1 MKSSLIFILSILFIE
16 SLAHNSTKNHTNN
29 TSEFKTFIVKTKLTK
44 EELEEL
50 LAKSETAFL
59 YLRSKENKTH
69 EIKEENKDEMNNI
82 VEEKTDSLEKQIEE
96 EIEREALNPPE
107 EFYVKEMNESKIKKE
122 FIQINENKNVE
133 PIKEKKSGR
142 KYFYLIVFVV
152 IFLIIYF
159 RESLFK
165 PKEKVKKNNYK
176 NLFDSNSNGYEY
188 MLVKSE

>member
-1 MKSSLIFILSILFIE
+1 MKSSIVFILLILFIE
-16 SLAHNSTKNHTNN
+16 SLAHNNPQNKTNN
-29 TSEFKTFIVKTKLTK
+29 SSKYKTFLVKTKLTK

-50 LAKSETAFL
+50 LSKSETAFL
-59 YLRSKENKTH
+59 YLRSKNNNNQT
-69 EIKEENKDEMNNI
+69 IKEENI

-96 EIEREALNPPE
+96 ELEREALNPPE
-107 EFYVKEMNESKIKKE
+107 EFYVKETKEANTKKE
-122 FIQINENKNVE
+122 FIQIKDNK
-133 PIKEKKSGR
+133 PIDPLYEKKYGR
-142 KYFYLIVFVV
+142 IYAYLTLFFV